1 MPFKCQYF
9 SKPYNL
15 RKQHFSDKKPLVIN
29 RCILYPLVLIIRGYV
44 GQNYLLTILFEILR
58 PFDSKI
64 DLEPS
69 ILLSIDFIVSVPK
82 IDLNDC

>member
-29 RCILYPLVLIIRGYV
+29 RCILYPLIPGYV
-44 GQNYLLTILFEILR
+44 DQNHLLTILFEILR

-64 DLEPS
+64 DLEPW